1 MKLECLEKWTFSS
14 KLRMTREWPMND
26 KIRNLSF
33 SIFPVPRANFNCRW
47 FWNICC
53 RRSKLETPS
62 MRCTAM
68 KLLAK
73 QVMSFYFAEIPAN
86 GFSKRTAA
94 HFNLTSLTWWSSAT
108 STPSTSCTTSPTST
122 SLSISSSKK
131 NLRHLHHL
139 HQLQFH
145 HHQLHHARYL
155 HPPHTFLHH
164 LERLQKQIL
173 HVHVKM
179 IKYIYT
185 SSARTGRDR
194 SCFWDIL

>member
-33 SIFPVPRANFNCRW
+33 SIFPIPRANFNCRW

-73 QVMSFYFAEIPAN
+73 QVMSFYFAEIPAK

-94 HFNLTSLTWWSSAT
+94 NFNLTSLTWWSSAA

-131 NLRHLHHL
+131 IYVIYITYISFNFIITNYIMHVT
-139 HQLQFH
+139 
-145 HHQLHHARYL
+145 Y
-155 HPPHTFLHH
+155 
-164 LERLQKQIL
+164 IL
-173 HVHVKM
+173 LTLF
-179 IKYIYT
+179 YIT
-185 SSARTGRDR
+185 
-194 SCFWDIL
+194 